1 MIFLFTSWIFHHWKQ
16 FWKFSQGHSEKWGYL
31 QNFLSGHPPW
41 FHCCQSAQHL
51 NPTKYLIVVFY
62 YKNKKEICSNF
73 SKTHVYEMYI
83 WAVILLCDHLIYKT
97 SMVIGPCPAQG
108 KLWKCSNAIYVYLP
122 FFDIFLTE
130 LDKMN
135 IFSIILPFIIF
146 DDICDSGKY
155 FVQLIQFYCRQL
167 KSPPT
172 SLKSLGIK

>member
-1 MIFLFTSWIFHHWKQ
+1 
-16 FWKFSQGHSEKWGYL
+16 
-31 QNFLSGHPPW
+31 
-41 FHCCQSAQHL
+41 
-51 NPTKYLIVVFY
+51 
-62 YKNKKEICSNF
+62 
-73 SKTHVYEMYI
+73 
-83 WAVILLCDHLIYKT
+83 
-97 SMVIGPCPAQG
+97 MVIGPCPAQG